1 MDRRYSDPYH
11 HYSDED
17 EDPAWEQ
24 EQEQQGNKSGGIMAT
39 WFSRER
45 IQLAATAVVSGAVV
59 AGAILGYQHV
69 RRVERVEDLKRSVP
83 ELGDGHEVDKVGL
96 LFWGARLR
104 GE

>member
-1 MDRRYSDPYH
+1 MT
-11 HYSDED
+11 
-17 EDPAWEQ
+17 
-24 EQEQQGNKSGGIMAT
+24 T

-69 RRVERVEDLKRSVP
+69 RRVERVEHLKRSVP

-96 LFWGARLR
+96 PFWGRNADGDDVNKDTSSLR
-104 GE
+104 IMALLRKLRQ